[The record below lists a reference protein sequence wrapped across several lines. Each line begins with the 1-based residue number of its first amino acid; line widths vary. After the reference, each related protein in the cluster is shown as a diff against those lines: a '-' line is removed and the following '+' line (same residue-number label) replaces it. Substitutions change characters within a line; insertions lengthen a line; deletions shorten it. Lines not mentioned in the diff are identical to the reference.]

1 MRRLTLCF
9 ALVLATGAVA
19 AVVATDAQAAGCA
32 KPRTAFDQ
40 VYCSGN
46 MFSQTDHELSA
57 AYADLLKQLRPSQQD
72 VLKKSQVAWAKT
84 RDAQC
89 SEQKQN
95 GYYVNLDCAV
105 DLTQQR
111 LNYLKD
117 RERECKSTGCHDS
130 MLGK

>member
-1 MRRLTLCF
+1 M
-9 ALVLATGAVA
+9 ATVSVA
-19 AVVATDAQAAGCA
+19 TVVATDAQAAGCA

-72 VLKKSQVAWAKT
+72 VLRKSQVAWTKT

-89 SEQKQN
+89 SEEKQN

-105 DLTQQR
+105 EVTQQR
-111 LNYLKD
+111 LNFLKD
-117 RERECKSTGCHDS
+117 RDRECKSSGCEGRK
-130 MLGK
+130 LGN